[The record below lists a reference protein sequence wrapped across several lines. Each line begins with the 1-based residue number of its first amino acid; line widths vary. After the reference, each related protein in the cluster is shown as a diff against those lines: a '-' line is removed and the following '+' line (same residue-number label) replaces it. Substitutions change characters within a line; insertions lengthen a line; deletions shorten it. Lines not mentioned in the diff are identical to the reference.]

1 MSSNFSAFIL
11 MIFIPKKCS
20 TKFSFWWGYWNSLK
34 LSQRHNIVLRIKMT
48 FIGKYLGRPI
58 LRWHLTSWSCL
69 TTPAILYHSWIC
81 WNERLSILWFH
92 LLMNEWNEIE
102 SQSSCSMRFDLLT
115 DYTTLYDGKTFVLM
129 ILEKR
134 RGPLY
139 NLGRS

>member
-11 MIFIPKKCS
+11 VIFIPKKCS

-92 LLMNEWNEIE
+92 LLMNVWVKWNWEPKFLLHEIWFVDRLYH
-102 SQSSCSMRFDLLT
+102 SIWWKDFCFDDLR
-115 DYTTLYDGKTFVLM
+115 K
-129 ILEKR
+129 EKR
-134 RGPLY
+134 TFI
-139 NLGRS
+139 